1 MKNENKRQSSIE
13 KLSNQ
18 VKNSVDRL
26 NSIFEMAEKRIT
38 YPEDRSYPIQR
49 TEGRN
54 EIEELSLRELWDNG
68 NINLNITVMV
78 IIEREKRE
86 KGTGYI

>member
-1 MKNENKRQSSIE
+1 MKIIKNENKRQSSIE

-38 YPEDRSYPIQR
+38 DPEDRSYPIQR
-49 TEGRN
+49 TE
-54 EIEELSLRELWDNG
+54 EEM
-68 NINLNITVMV
+68 T
-78 IIEREKRE
+78 
-86 KGTGYI
+86 